1 MEWKS
6 GMTTNSQTSNPYT
19 YLDAGFNRFF
29 SRGLDSNPANNSLM
43 AMSNGSGS
51 NTLNF
56 DQMRTSGS
64 LGDKIQ
70 VGGIIIDGTNRRI
83 AIIDESGQ
91 EVGWIGNIT
100 SG

>member
-1 MEWKS
+1 
-6 GMTTNSQTSNPYT
+6 MTTNRQTSDTPYT

-29 SRGLDSNPANNSLM
+29 SRSLGSNPANGNLT
-43 AMSNGSGS
+43 AMSNGAGS

-70 VGGIIIDGTNRRI
+70 VGGITIDGTNRRI

-100 SG
+100 NG